1 MALIAVLSHDF
12 RLRASVRHSL
22 ECRHSVAVTASWERL
37 LHLVRERPVTAV
49 VLDQGAFRAA
59 HGPEGTVAALR
70 ARFPSLATVLVAR
83 PDTDP
88 NTLLRL
94 GRRGLSALVLVRVDD
109 LGRELPRA
117 VGRAL
122 NHGTDALVTR
132 RLSPSLAGREV
143 RAVRGV
149 LEGALRGWG
158 AEEVAGRLGL
168 TRPHLSVVLKA
179 AGFPSLGHFLLWGK
193 LLHAGRWLE
202 DSGRSAQSTPTPR
215 RPGYGKP
222 GGCPSFWTGS

>member
-94 GRRGLSALVLVRVDD
+94 GRRGLSALVLVRVDA

-122 NHGTDALVTR
+122 THGTDALYRMV
-132 RLSPSLAGREV
+132 
-143 RAVRGV
+143 
-149 LEGALRGWG
+149 
-158 AEEVAGRLGL
+158 
-168 TRPHLSVVLKA
+168 
-179 AGFPSLGHFLLWGK
+179 
-193 LLHAGRWLE
+193 
-202 DSGRSAQSTPTPR
+202 
-215 RPGYGKP
+215 GYDE
-222 GGCPSFWTGS
+222 